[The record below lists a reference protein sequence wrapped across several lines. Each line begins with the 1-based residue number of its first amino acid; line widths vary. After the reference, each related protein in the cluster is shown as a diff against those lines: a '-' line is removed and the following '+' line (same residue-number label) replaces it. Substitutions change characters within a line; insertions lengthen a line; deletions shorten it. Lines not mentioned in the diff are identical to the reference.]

1 MRTLGRNRKSTVRL
15 TIAIAPAEHPA
26 ITAPRS
32 LAARIAA
39 PSGES
44 RMPARE
50 VHEVG
55 LADGLQ
61 GGRVVALL
69 RVAHQDRF
77 DLGAEGAEMLDAH
90 LGPDAEGVLAVGR
103 GGGRQD
109 HDARAGTA
117 GGFEQPAV
125 ELCHRREEL
134 SGAHERHRS
143 GHGRSIDQAAEVRSG
158 EARSRGR
165 TPGWTPR
172 SDP

>member
-1 MRTLGRNRKSTVRL
+1 
-15 TIAIAPAEHPA
+15 
-26 ITAPRS
+26 
-32 LAARIAA
+32 
-39 PSGES
+39 
-44 RMPARE
+44 MPAGE
-50 VHEVG
+50 VDEVG

-61 GGRVVALL
+61 RGRVVALL
-69 RVAHQDRF
+69 GVAHQDRL

-134 SGAHERHRS
+134 SGANERHRS

-158 EARSRGR
+158 EAGCGWL
-165 TPGWTPR
+165 TPALDAPIGPLTH
-172 SDP
+172 SDDARQGDR